1 MGDYLPSAVM
11 QLYINNNEN
20 EFFTEQPEIT
30 FFKKTYINQDVF
42 IKDEMVLKDVPVNWD
57 DSYYLKI
64 PRDIHM
70 LGKVWVNVTIPYF
83 QIIKK
88 NTTKDTVTTNNA
100 NLNELLYD
108 NHNTYLINYNKL
120 WYLIPDIFL
129 QLPNLM
135 YTTMQLHFYQV
146 KDYFIPLTGVNLNN
160 DTYIILFSFNVNNY
174 YASDIIPLVLN
185 MAPSYDKIILD
196 NIMNG
201 SERYKKNM
209 LTQNSFDNYIT
220 KKTEDILIDN
230 YQNIKK
236 FDQTID
242 SDMFNIMATEF
253 NVLYNNRDIPDS
265 DIAKTQ
271 TYIDSNINL
280 TDSEMTIKE
289 NTILD
294 NSLVLKLLISMM
306 NPSDINTYQ
315 FYKKYAVFKIDSFY
329 NFSITDANLVS
340 GTIISSFPT
349 YTINISTLNLPFTL
363 NTTMIFTTD
372 DNHSIVFTEPNV
384 FTIISTETTT
394 TLSKINIII
403 NTNNNTYNTVNISAQ
418 YSDTNKN
425 NQWSDNLLNYMEQ
438 LNYNESFNNYLF
450 SDFVKNYN
458 LKENIIINNFITLNE
473 TNEDITN
480 LWIELKTIE
489 TQFNKLESEILFN
502 NYDFVGAKDVIIN
515 QYKYILNIETYPQD
529 FSNIYAVIMNKFI
542 DIIKNKY
549 FRDEGF
555 IRLFYNKLNSL
566 IYMKHISIDS
576 TPSLL
581 NFNGLLFYYNIDM
594 FYYITKNQ
602 IRDSLKELFSMN
614 SFIAFIPEVL
624 TELDLSKKEINEF
637 QINNNIDNSMYYNE
651 LMFVNNYHYTNT
663 ITQTFFTINGTFINV
678 DKTICNYLFYRT
690 NLVELIITINDI
702 VYPVISYTIDD
713 NYVKMNINVNLTNI
727 NEIFLKEIIKES
739 IPYVAINDI
748 GDNNTFLKIS
758 VFDKESNSD
767 MMINYYTVNTIFVSQ
782 YFTLE
787 QFDGRFY
794 ESYSYFKYYF
804 IYTINGKNTIIKG
817 NYSGYNGMFQMDLPT
832 DYKSYDKIELAMF
845 KLPVK
850 DVVLYSSDLYEPLQS
865 TFPYIKLSKLS
876 APYIILSNYPGTGK
890 NYFTTNNTFYSV
902 TNNASMIISSI
913 TDDYVEFYIY
923 SQVYINST
931 SFEFTVYD
939 NSTLP
944 NFLNYSSYDSD
955 ISCLMDYYLQK
966 PMILKMNSDSENAYM
981 MLNIPSMSNQYLGTD
996 GLSMYINKKMIY
1008 NVYDTSNNSIIRN
1021 TTSGL
1026 NYSTFYNIPTLID
1039 SKNINTIKDTII
1051 STYDELFTGIYMN
1064 VVDMIENSQLEYYKS
1079 YSMIINNITSK
1090 IYGSTTNATYMNCLE
1105 LNKFKLISNLSEY
1118 NIDINDINLTN
1129 FDAYDIFA
1137 PGLYTFTNLNN
1148 QTLNVDSKLLTTL
1161 INKYFNTPKYFIN
1174 LPWFNFKPY
1183 IKVNPTVFQYLDKY
1197 NNYAMIMMKEVK
1209 NNLSLLQVTNNA
1221 NFEQSYGEEYMMKD
1235 NYELLVNNIN
1245 KNKVTLLNYQAW
1257 DYSTTVDS
1265 PIYTIFKKDGHI
1277 LNYDLTA
1284 SSNLEYITD
1293 GLAQYKYKPLYD
1305 EVKYENT
1312 YMYKLI
1318 GAVKIKNNLLD
1329 NSSTLPYYMVTDN
1342 MNIICTNSNDISY
1355 FGRYDGNYYGINY
1368 NCLALTTGTNINTF
1382 SFSKMSR
1389 PLYQYNI
1396 ILDDMSMFNA
1406 SDKYM
1411 IVVGS
1416 TLGYMTYNNT
1426 YLNILVNNSIL
1437 FDNNTTL
1444 YYGVTTNS
1452 NSQIFSD
1459 LQNNTLFILTTN
1471 IVINNFT
1478 INKSSAY
1485 NFYYNDITWSY
1496 DHFIMFNNGIL
1507 FNQLYD
1513 SSLYLLDNIMI
1524 YSDIKYS
1531 FGCTVFNITESLLM
1545 APLNITKGNIS
1556 YYNTL
1561 DQIDWINNKNG
1572 WININNTDIMIK
1584 DFDTIDIP
1592 NGNYL
1597 LYYGESS
1604 IKPTI
1609 YKNPDIYTTSKD
1621 YNNIEYNIYLNS
1633 YIFPSDDP
1641 LVLDNIDLYTINGV
1655 KIHMIDGLYVY
1666 MEPFYNSFITTI
1678 TVSDGTNNYTR
1689 PFYIST
1695 IPMNVDYYVT
1705 EEDGT
1710 PTDSML
1716 YITNPPPAS
1725 LLTYFINFSSPQEN
1739 AITYSNTITLVKV
1752 SDYRYAILILTDLP
1766 NIALDTFNMIE
1777 ILTSGERIIL
1787 WLYKGTYGNFN
1798 IVSNAPYYMSPGD
1811 VYLREPF
1818 YVDNSSL
1825 FDFYPLEPSYSI
1837 VGANPTYFTLSSP
1850 KITILPNTIISTV
1863 TLGFDS
1869 RLNFDEAKGL
1879 TGLSAYNI
1887 ENKNIQGELNLW
1899 TYIDHL
1905 NINNNIIET
1914 DKLYNVNYIIIMQ
1927 DDKLYFNV
1935 KKQNLNNGIELTD
1948 NVDIIEGDI
1957 FIYPHIPIFIK
1968 CNYSYEVRD
1977 VTIYIYSNTNTF
1989 QRNEIILIGNIVVQ
2003 IKYWSYFYSCFIGTI
2018 ISNNTRKDNNMVG
2031 YYSFGIFTNYLNRN
2045 KILKGTP
2052 NYDLNL
2058 FYGERLKTKIN
2069 IGDYY
2074 IENNNL
2080 YQSTITSNN
2089 NYAFYMKPGCTTT
2102 MFYLNEKWYFD
2113 DTLILLLPYMTVV
2126 YMNNIMIVKN
2136 INGDNVTFFNNII
2149 PSDEKNTV
2157 YIPYQ
2162 PFPVMT
2168 LEIIN
2173 KEIINYKYTGWF
2185 EFYYDGN
2192 LTIYRVEDGMIIGD
2206 IPEKLQYADYI
2217 GRVINPANM
2226 KIKHDFHNAV
2236 YIDNP
2241 ELQLSQRNYITPLLF
2256 DCTIYTDDE
2265 YIYIRNTTWYL
2276 SYTFTYL
2283 KYCYNQSIL
2292 INDIWYQVIDI
2303 KEIEYNVDSRIY
2315 INVKSVNN
2323 PFTKTTAKVY
2333 ISAGNVNDYNII
2345 SNNYKLAYSN
2355 KLEYPAIIPNIIN
2368 GTYGEE
2374 VYNTTIVMAGKDT
2387 YLTHILDDVYIELNS
2402 NNVGIDNFNSNQFYS
2417 TIVNYNFFND
2427 ISKYYYFENYL
2438 PLDINIINRTFEIL
2452 ELYIKLGSK
2461 ILLQEITIDG
2471 SIYEHYID
2479 ISVVNFIVK
2488 ITSNNKFHNIK
2499 NSYFYINNT
2508 IPCIITANLYIQI
2521 IHPEYKLSR
2530 TLNTVDKNIVNID
2543 VFVHTKL
2550 VANPIRTGGKWKY
2563 TIQFTNLEGTDESQE
2578 SIYNKIKHR
2587 DIYINNVLVLL
2598 STSGGKYY
2606 ITSSELYNNINL
2618 LYIYDSAYIDSIVIT
2633 NKTPKP
2639 EYDLFDN
2646 NIYDKLL
2653 SVDNNLTIKHISMAE
2668 MYDIIDNTA
2677 IYFNDN
2683 NSTQIIFNELPSV
2696 SYIGYS
2702 NYIISN
2708 SINNDF
2714 YLLTTTNKVVDI
2726 TSTATPYNY
2735 SVQYD
2740 YNDSYLYQYS
2750 PELSLTIPSFETY
2763 IIEIMQMNMIV
2774 GIDKPWRDWTL
2785 ITTRHDD
2792 NLKVYLNNYDLV
2804 YVNGEFK
2811 TIQSTSYFTD
2821 NEITELKEFM
2831 KFMNNNMNAY
2841 MIMNELYNVEDFLLK
2856 QLVYYLDQKYFWD
2869 NIITIMKTIVEQYVG
2884 TYQWTIENNII
2895 IILNEFT
2902 LYPENFTK
2910 VGTNYIRK
2918 NYLNRE
2924 FNMTFEFNY
2933 IKIGR
2938 NPTIIDINIG
2948 YVINKTNDYNLYGTR
2963 MDNVISTLITYNN
2976 SLNNLTP
2983 ILPINFKYMDSIKYY
2998 IAKLYY
3004 DIIKDKNQN
3013 FNILTKMDRIVNFSD
3028 NIYYGKYFDYLFNER
3043 YYGYFGLQQYNVTS
3057 KIISTIGTD
3066 SVYVRGYIVGDLYN
3080 KFVPDSDIN
3089 ILETNNIFKYNI
3101 IINNENYNSN
3111 EIIKTTNQYTVD
3123 IRDNYNHVVD
3133 PLVEDAYVNT
3143 DSIMFDSAEMVQS
3156 SNISLLA
3163 KEPYTIINTIYY
3175 GDMYDVKYDSTLSSN
3190 NTIIYN
3196 DIKLLYIDDA
3206 TLASP
3211 VDIRKGSVIEIILSV
3226 VIISISY
3233 VNNRTYIVFSSNYTT
3248 EYPYVRIN
3256 NIVYEIIQENGKYYI
3271 DEKIIIK
3278 TNELYNAIKFI
3289 TLTYGKPTIKKKVVD
3304 IILDRNIVP
3313 LQYNQIDNTLPQSFT
3328 MDNVII
3334 YEVIIYTENTLRVY
3348 YNYPDGYSKLPST
3361 IYHNY
3366 RIRESIPYEISTISE
3381 LLQYYYTIP
3390 NKYNLL
3396 ITDEILFNN
3405 KDIIAHI
3412 HKIVDNNIIFYLE
3425 YYFTNEELNAFNMFS
3440 MKYFNVNVVRYEGD
3454 IIYATIPENLVNDE
3468 NTFELVEENGTII
3481 PVQVSFTNYMIISVP
3496 YLINLNN
3503 LKIRQVIMTMD
3514 NNATENINNH
3524 AYLIVTKNPTPF
3536 NNVSDYF
3543 VPTIQTLTS
3552 ELTEFKAQYYYK
3564 IDTLQLII
3572 DYTDMIYILY
3582 DNNYITA
3589 KVYQVQKYFIIVGT
3603 DKYIPEV
3610 YVTLY
3615 DKYLTEKIDYVFLN
3629 ETNYLY
3635 VQGELL
3641 ERNSDSS
3648 YIILFPRNSLQF
3660 YVKSQNTT
3668 TNKVILSF
3676 AYSKIDIKNISYE
3689 VGFKKIPDTI
3699 ITTKSN
3705 NTTYQ
3710 DVEWIE
3716 YIARSM
3722 FKSIEFSIDDNI
3734 IDKLDI
3740 DTLTIYA
3747 TYYIDMFKRDELINL
3762 QKIRINPDGSYF
3774 FNMIIP
3780 LSFTLLAGRHL
3791 PVSSMSNSNVKIKF
3805 TLNNMDSLITNKMNG
3820 YTKNVT
3826 PLIDFY
3832 YSFMT
3837 LDNNLLKEFKNY
3849 NMMLRPLYSYQYF
3862 LLNKPEEYNHLTLLN
3877 RTTDIFFITKTI
3889 NNEQPGNI
3897 TTVRDEWYSEY
3908 LSDADCDNYIYT
3920 IIDAEIA
3927 SNSYRYQLLKN
3938 HPIIGKYDTRFA
3950 MYLDQKYLQYIDENL
3965 NNTNLKFSNKLT
3977 LLTLYFTNIY
3987 MNKNV
3992 KTNIDAIES
4001 LNILVNG
4008 KELQP
4013 KLYAEFNNMV
4023 VPYMKGYVLPDGYH
4037 LYSFAYDSLSS
4048 QPNGFAFMKRLKD
4061 FLIYSKQNNIMNEYK
4076 MKICAKE
4083 YKFIKIEN
4091 NKAVIL

>member
-88 NTTKDTVTTNNA
+88 STSQETTTTNNA
-100 NLNELLYD
+100 NLNETLYD
-108 NHNTYLINYNKL
+108 NHNTYLINYNNL

-135 YTTMQLHFYQV
+135 YTTMQLHFYQI

-160 DTYIILFSFNVNNY
+160 DTYVILFSFNVNNY
-174 YASDIIPLVLN
+174 YASDIIPLMLN

-196 NIMNG
+196 KIMNTN
-201 SERYKKNM
+201 ERYKKNM

-220 KKTEDILIDN
+220 KKTENILIDN
-230 YQNIKK
+230 YQNIKNY
-236 FDQTID
+236 DQSID
-242 SDMFNIMATEF
+242 SKMFNIMATEF
-253 NVLYNNRDIPDS
+253 NVLYNNRNIPDS

-280 TDSEMTIKE
+280 TDSDIIIKE

-306 NPSDINTYQ
+306 NPDSINTYQ

-340 GTIISSFPT
+340 GTIITSFPT
-349 YTINISTLNLPFTL
+349 YTVNIASLNLPFTL
-363 NTTMIFTTD
+363 NTTMTFTTD
-372 DNHSIVFTEPNV
+372 DNRSITFTEPNV

-473 TNEDITN
+473 SNEDITN

-489 TQFNKLESEILFN
+489 YQFNKLESEILFN
-502 NYDFVGAKDVIIN
+502 NFNFISAKDIIAN
-515 QYKYILNIETYPQD
+515 QYKYILNIETDPQD
-529 FSNIYAVIMNKFI
+529 FTNIYAVIMNKFV

-555 IRLFYNKLNSL
+555 IRLFYNKINSL

-594 FYYITKNQ
+594 SYYITKKQ
-602 IRDSLKELFSMN
+602 IRDSLTELFNMN

-624 TELDLSKKEINEF
+624 TELDLSKKDINEF
-637 QINNNIDNSMYYNE
+637 QINNNIDNSGYFNE
-651 LMFVNNYHYTNT
+651 LMFENYYYYSNST
-663 ITQTFFTINGTFINV
+663 IGKVFFTISGTFINISKNV
-678 DKTICNYLFYRT
+678 CNYLFYRT
-690 NLVELIITINDI
+690 NLVELIITVNDI
-702 VYPVISYTIDD
+702 QYPVTSYIIDD
-713 NYVKMNINVNLTNI
+713 NYVKMNIDVNLGNNVI
-727 NEIFLKEIIKES
+727 EIFLKEIIKQS
-739 IPYVAINDI
+739 IPCISISEI
-748 GDNNTFLKIS
+748 GNNNAFVKIPI
-758 VFDKESNSD
+758 FDKESNSD
-767 MMINYYTVNTIFVSQ
+767 MMINYYTINTVFISQ
-782 YFTLE
+782 YFTL
-787 QFDGRFY
+787 DSY
-794 ESYSYFKYYF
+794 ESYTYYKYYF

-817 NYSGYNGMFQMDLPT
+817 EYSGSNGMFQITLPT
-832 DYKSYDKIELAMF
+832 DYKSYDTIELVIF
-845 KLPVK
+845 KLPIKNV
-850 DVVLYSSDLYEPLQS
+850 DMDSSDFYEPIES
-865 TFPYIKLSKLS
+865 TFPYIKLSKSSDIYTSLS
-876 APYIILSNYPGTGK
+876 S
-890 NYFTTNNTFYSV
+890 YFTNNNTFYSIS
-902 TNNASMIISSI
+902 NSAPMIISSV
-913 TDDYVEFYIY
+913 TVNYVEFYIY
-923 SQVYINST
+923 SQTYTSST
-931 SFEFTVYD
+931 SYTFTIYD

-944 NFLNYSSYDSD
+944 NFLNYCSYDSD
-955 ISCLMDYYLQK
+955 VSCLMDYYLQK
-966 PMILKMNSDSENAYM
+966 PMIIKLNSDNENAYIM
-981 MLNIPSMSNQYLGTD
+981 MNMPKMLDQYYLDGTKFKI
-996 GLSMYINKKMIY
+996 YINKKQIY
-1008 NVYDTSNNSIIRN
+1008 NIYDISNNSIIRDTITN
-1021 TTSGL
+1021 K
-1026 NYSTFYNIPTLID
+1026 NYSTFYNMSTLID
-1039 SKNINTIKDTII
+1039 SKNINTINNTVVSI
-1051 STYDELFTGIYMN
+1051 YDELFTGIYMD
-1064 VVDMIENSQLEYYKS
+1064 VIDMIENSQLEYYKS
-1079 YSMIINNITSK
+1079 YSMIINNIASK
-1090 IYGSTTNATYMNCLE
+1090 IYGITTNLTYMNCLN

-1129 FDAYDIFA
+1129 FDTYDILA
-1137 PGLYTFTNLNN
+1137 PSLYTFTNINR
-1148 QTLNVDSKLLTTL
+1148 QTLNVDAKLITTL

-1183 IKVNPTVFQYLDKY
+1183 IKVNPIVYQYLDKY
-1197 NNYAMIMMKEVK
+1197 NNYAQIMMNEIK
-1209 NNLSLLQVTNNA
+1209 NNLSLIQVTNNA
-1221 NFEQSYGEEYMMKD
+1221 NFEQSYGEEYTMKD
-1235 NYELLVNNIN
+1235 KYELLVNNIE
-1245 KNKVTLLNYQAW
+1245 KNKVILLNHQAW
-1257 DYSTTVDS
+1257 DYVTTVDS

-1277 LNYDLTA
+1277 LNYDIFA
-1284 SSNLEYITD
+1284 DSNLEYITE
-1293 GLAQYKYKPLYD
+1293 GLGQYKYKPLYD
-1305 EVKYENT
+1305 EVNYENE

-1318 GAVKIKNNLLD
+1318 GAIKIKNNLLD
-1329 NSSTLPYYMVTDN
+1329 KGGESLPYYLVTDN
-1342 MNIICTNSNDISY
+1342 MRVICTDITNDNY
-1355 FGRYDGNYYGINY
+1355 FGELEGNYYGINY
-1368 NCLALTTGTNINTF
+1368 NCLALTTGTIINTF
-1382 SFSKMSR
+1382 TLTKMTL
-1389 PLYQYNI
+1389 PLYQYHV
-1396 ILDDMSMFNA
+1396 ILDDMSIFNI

-1411 IVVGS
+1411 VLIGS
-1416 TLGYMTYNNT
+1416 TLGYMTYNDT
-1426 YLNILVNNSIL
+1426 YLMILANNSIL

-1444 YYGVTTNS
+1444 YYNTTTDT
-1452 NSQIFSD
+1452 NSQIFYN
-1459 LQNNTLFILTTN
+1459 LQNNTTFILIN
-1471 IVINNFT
+1471 NVVINNFT
-1478 INKSSAY
+1478 INKASKY
-1485 NFYYNDITWSY
+1485 NFYYNDLSWSV
-1496 DHFIMFNNGIL
+1496 DHFVMLNEGIL
-1507 FNQLYD
+1507 INQLYD
-1513 SSLYLLDNIMI
+1513 SHIYILDNLMI
-1524 YSDIKYS
+1524 YSEIQYDFTCSI
-1531 FGCTVFNITESLLM
+1531 FNVTKSEIM
-1545 APLNITKGNIS
+1545 APVNIEKTNIS

-1561 DQIDWINNKNG
+1561 NEIEWINNKNG

-1584 DFDTIDIP
+1584 DFDNINIP

-1597 LYYGESS
+1597 LYYGESP
-1604 IKPTI
+1604 IKPTV
-1609 YKNPDIYTTSKD
+1609 YKYPDIYTTSKK
-1621 YNNIEYNIYLNS
+1621 YNNIEYNVYLNS
-1633 YIFPSDDP
+1633 YIFNEP
-1641 LVLDNIDLYTINGV
+1641 LISDNIDLYTINGV

-1678 TVSDGTNNYTR
+1678 TVSNGTNNYIR

-1695 IPMNVDYYVT
+1695 VPMNVDYYVT

-1710 PTDSML
+1710 PIDSMI
-1716 YITNPPPAS
+1716 YITNPPPS
-1725 LLTYFINFSSPQEN
+1725 TVMTFFINFTSPQEN
-1739 AITYSNTITLVKV
+1739 AISYSNNITLVKV
-1752 SDYRYAILILTDLP
+1752 TDYRYAILIITSLP
-1766 NIALDTFNMIE
+1766 NIALDIFNMIE

-1818 YVDNSSL
+1818 YIDNSTL
-1825 FDFYPLEPSYSI
+1825 FDFYPLEPSFSI
-1837 VGANPTYFTLSSP
+1837 VDANPKYFTLDSP
-1850 KITILPNTIISTV
+1850 KITILPNTVISI
-1863 TLGFDS
+1863 TLRFDS
-1869 RLNFDEAKGL
+1869 RLNFDEAKSL

-1887 ENKNIQGELNLW
+1887 EDKNIQGELNIW

-1905 NINNNIIET
+1905 QIKNNIIET
-1914 DKLYNVNYIIIMQ
+1914 DKLYNINYIIIVQ
-1927 DDKLYFNV
+1927 DDELYFNI
-1935 KKQNLNNGIELTD
+1935 KKQNLNNGIELTY
-1948 NVDIIEGDI
+1948 DITIREGDI
-1957 FIYPHIPIFIK
+1957 FIYPYLPIFIK
-1968 CNYSYEVRD
+1968 CDYSYEVRD

-1989 QRNEIILIGNIVVQ
+1989 QRNEIVMIGDLIIQ
-2003 IKYWSYFYSCFIGTI
+2003 IQYWSYFYSCFIGTI
-2018 ISNNTRKDNNMVG
+2018 ISNNLKKNNNMVG
-2031 YYSFGIFTNYLNRN
+2031 YYSFGIFNNYLNRN
-2045 KILKGTP
+2045 KLLKGTI

-2058 FYGERLKTKIN
+2058 FYGDKLRTQIN
-2069 IGDYY
+2069 VGDYY

-2080 YQSTITSNN
+2080 YQSTISSNN
-2089 NYAFYMKPGCTTT
+2089 NYAFYMKSGCTTT
-2102 MFYLNEKWYFD
+2102 MFYLDNKWYFD
-2113 DTLILLLPYMTVV
+2113 NTLILLEPYMTVI
-2126 YMNNIMIVKN
+2126 YMDNVMIVKS
-2136 INGDNVTFFNNII
+2136 IDGDIVTFLNNII
-2149 PSDEKNTV
+2149 PTDEKNII

-2185 EFYYDGN
+2185 EFYYEGN
-2192 LTIYRVEDGMIIGD
+2192 LTIYRVEEGLIIGD
-2206 IPEKLQYADYI
+2206 IPEKLQYADYT
-2217 GRVINPANM
+2217 GRIINPADM
-2226 KIKHDFHNAV
+2226 KIKHDFHNIV

-2241 ELQLSQRNYITPLLF
+2241 ELQLSQNNNITPLLF
-2256 DCTIYTDDE
+2256 DCTIYTDDT
-2265 YIYIRNTTWYL
+2265 YIYIRNITWYL
-2276 SYTFTYL
+2276 SYNFSNL
-2283 KYCYNQSIL
+2283 KYCYYQSIL
-2292 INDIWYQVIDI
+2292 IDNIWYQIIDI
-2303 KEIEYNVDSRIY
+2303 KDVEFNVDSRIY
-2315 INVKSVNN
+2315 INVKSIDN
-2323 PFTKTTAKVY
+2323 PFTNTTVKVY

-2345 SNNYKLAYSN
+2345 SNNYKLTYSN
-2355 KLEYPAIIPNIIN
+2355 KLEYPSITPNIIN
-2368 GTYGEE
+2368 GVYGDK
-2374 VYNTTIVMAGKDT
+2374 VYNTTVVMSGIDT
-2387 YLTHILDDVYIELNS
+2387 YLTRILDDVYIELNS
-2402 NNVGIDNFNSNQFYS
+2402 GETSIMGLDSFKSNEFFS
-2417 TIVNYNFFND
+2417 TIINYDFFPD

-2438 PLDINIINRTFEIL
+2438 PLDINITNRTFKIL
-2452 ELYIKLGSK
+2452 EFYIKLGNK

-2471 SIYEHYID
+2471 AIYQHYIN
-2479 ISVVNFIVK
+2479 ISIVNFILK

-2499 NSYFYINNT
+2499 TSFFYINNT
-2508 IPCIITANLYIQI
+2508 IPCIITNNMYIQI

-2530 TLNTVDKNIVNID
+2530 TLNRTDKNIVDID
-2543 VFVHTKL
+2543 VFVHTQMKSS
-2550 VANPIRTGGKWKY
+2550 PIRTGGKWKY
-2563 TIQFTNLEGTDESQE
+2563 TIEFTNLIETDETQQ

-2587 DIYINNVLVLL
+2587 NIYINNILVLL
-2598 STSGGKYY
+2598 STNNDKYY
-2606 ITSSELYNNINL
+2606 ITSTELYNSIDL
-2618 LYIYDSAYIDSIVIT
+2618 LYIYDSAYIDRIIIT
-2633 NKTPKP
+2633 TETPKN
-2639 EYDLFDN
+2639 EYINFDKVLFDDLMNVDN
-2646 NIYDKLL
+2646 NI
-2653 SVDNNLTIKHISMAE
+2653 SIKHISMIG
-2668 MYDIIDNTA
+2668 MYNLNNTTA

-2683 NSTQIIFNELPSV
+2683 NSNKIIFNELPTM

-2708 SINNDF
+2708 SINDDI
-2714 YLLTTTNKVVDI
+2714 YLLTTQDTVIDI
-2726 TSTATPYNY
+2726 TSTPINYNY
-2735 SVQYD
+2735 SVN
-2740 YNDSYLYQYS
+2740 YNYKNDNTYQYTS
-2750 PELSLTIPSFETY
+2750 ELSLTLPSFKTY
-2763 IIEIMQMNMIV
+2763 IIDNSINMNMILN
-2774 GIDKPWRDWTL
+2774 INKPWRDWTL

-2804 YVNGEFK
+2804 YDNGEFK
-2811 TIQSTSYFTD
+2811 TIQSTSYFTN

-2831 KFMNNNMNAY
+2831 KFINDNMTAY
-2841 MIMNELYNVEDFLLK
+2841 MIMNELYNVENFILK
-2856 QLVYYLDQKYFWD
+2856 QLVYYVDQKYFWD
-2869 NIITIMKTIVEQYVG
+2869 NIINILKNIAEQYIG
-2884 TYQWTIENNII
+2884 TYQWTIENNLVV
-2895 IILNEFT
+2895 ILNEFT
-2902 LYPENFTK
+2902 LYPDNFIK
-2910 VGTNYIRK
+2910 NDNAYVRK

-2924 FNMTFEFNY
+2924 FNLIFEFNY
-2933 IKIGR
+2933 LKISR
-2938 NPTIIDINIG
+2938 NPSIIDTNIG
-2948 YVINKTNDYNLYGTR
+2948 YIVNKTNDYNMYGTR
-2963 MDNVISTLITYNN
+2963 MDNVIATLLNYNN

-2983 ILPINFKYMDSIKYY
+2983 ILPINFKYMDSIKYFT
-2998 IAKLYY
+2998 AKLYY
-3004 DIIKDKNQN
+3004 DMIKDDKQNQN
-3013 FNILTKMDRIVNFSD
+3013 FNILTKMDRIIKFSD

-3043 YYGYFGLQQYNVTS
+3043 YYGYFGLQQYNITS
-3057 KIISTIGTD
+3057 NIINNSETD
-3066 SVYVRGYIVGDLYN
+3066 SVYVRGYIVGNLYN
-3080 KFVPDSDIN
+3080 KSVPDTDIN
-3089 ILETNNIFKYNI
+3089 LLKTNNIFKYNI
-3101 IINNENYNSN
+3101 IINNKNYHSN

-3123 IRDNYNHVVD
+3123 IRDNYNHIID
-3133 PLVEDAYVNT
+3133 PLVEDAYINT
-3143 DSIMFDSAEMVQS
+3143 DSIIFDSSEMVQS

-3163 KEPYTIINTIYY
+3163 KEQYSIITNIYY
-3175 GDMYDVKYDSTLSSN
+3175 GDMYDVRYDSTVNSN
-3190 NTIIYN
+3190 NTLIFN
-3196 DIKLLYIDDA
+3196 NIKLLCLNE
-3206 TLASP
+3206 TTFVSP
-3211 VDIRKGSVIEIILSV
+3211 VDIKPESVIEVILTV
-3226 VIISISY
+3226 VITSTLVSL
-3233 VNNRTYIVFSSNYTT
+3233 NRTYIILSSNYTN
-3248 EYPYVRIN
+3248 EYPYIKIN
-3256 NIVYEIIQENGKYYI
+3256 NIVYEILQDADKFYI
-3271 DEKIIIK
+3271 DEKINIK
-3278 TNELYNAIKFI
+3278 SNELYNAIKFI
-3289 TLTYGKPTIKKKVVD
+3289 TLTYSMPLLNKKVVD
-3304 IILDRNIVP
+3304 VVLDRNILP

-3334 YEVIIYTENTLRVY
+3334 YDAIIFTENTLRLY
-3348 YNYPDGYSKLPST
+3348 YNYPEGYSKLPST

-3366 RIRESIPYEISTISE
+3366 RIRESIPYEIETITE

-3390 NKYNLL
+3390 NKYNLT
-3396 ITDEILFNN
+3396 INDMILFND
-3405 KDIIAHI
+3405 KEIKAVM
-3412 HKIVDNNIIFYLE
+3412 HKIINNNIIFYLTN
-3425 YYFTNEELNAFNMFS
+3425 YYTNEDLNALNMFS
-3440 MKYFNVNVVRYEGD
+3440 MKYFNLNIIRYSGD
-3454 IIYATIPENLVNDE
+3454 VIYATIPENLVNDE
-3468 NTFELVEENGTII
+3468 NTFELVEENGNVI
-3481 PVQVSFTNYMIISVP
+3481 PVQVSFTTYMVILLPYPIIST
-3496 YLINLNN
+3496 NN
-3503 LKIRQVIMTMD
+3503 LKLRQVILTPD
-3514 NNATENINNH
+3514 NDAYENVNNH
-3524 AYLIVTKNPTPF
+3524 AFLVTTKNDTSHS
-3536 NNVSDYF
+3536 NISEYF
-3543 VPTIQTLTS
+3543 VPTIQILS
-3552 ELTEFKAQYYYK
+3552 NDLKEFNALYYYL
-3564 IDTLQLII
+3564 IDTLLITF
-3572 DYTDMIYILY
+3572 DYNDLIYILY
-3582 DNNYITA
+3582 NDNYIPAT
-3589 KVYQVQKYFIIVGT
+3589 VYLVQKYFIIVGT
-3603 DKYIPEV
+3603 NKYIPEQ
-3610 YVTLY
+3610 YVNIY
-3615 DKYLTEKIDYVFLN
+3615 DKYLTQTSNNIYLN
-3629 ETNYLY
+3629 ETNYFY
-3635 VQGELL
+3635 VQGEIL
-3641 ERNSDSS
+3641 EIYSNNE
-3648 YIILFPRNSLQF
+3648 YVIILPRNSIQT
-3660 YVKSQNTT
+3660 YTKYNNTT

-3740 DTLTIYA
+3740 DAFTIYA
-3747 TYYIDMFKRDELINL
+3747 TYYINMFKRDELINL
-3762 QKIRINPDGSYF
+3762 QKIRINPDGSFF

-3780 LSFTLLAGRHL
+3780 LSFTTSTGRHL

-3805 TLNNMDSLITNKMNG
+3805 TLNNIDSLITNKMNG

-3849 NMMLRPLYSYQYF
+3849 TMMLRPLYSYQYF

-3927 SNSYRYQLLKN
+3927 SNSYRYKLLKN

-4076 MKICAKE
+4076 MKICTKE

-4091 NKAVIL
+4091 NKAVML